1 MRRFFFL
8 SAMVLSVWIAAIA
21 GINEKLSS
29 STQLFIA
36 ERDGK
41 ISLDIT
47 LPGPK
52 MMSRAPLLRTQ
63 PVDRLIAP
71 AEMVGG
77 ERVVSA
83 FIHINPNHTSKIEA
97 MGVMIQER
105 FNDFVTALIPV
116 DIIERVAEVSD
127 VKEVNVARKMRLR
140 TNMARYYTNADD
152 VIDYS
157 NDAITAGLPQ
167 AFKGSG
173 VVVGVI
179 DDGIDFQHSM
189 FKDANGNSRIKRA
202 YVAKGAGSFTT
213 YTSVSST
220 SPTTDDSSESHG
232 THTSTT
238 AAGSTM
244 TATVNGTSTTYG
256 GMAPEASLVLV
267 GCGQYL
273 YNTNIVN
280 GIKYIF
286 DYADSQNMPAVCSI
300 SLGSHMGPHDGTG
313 ELASV
318 YAQYAG
324 SKANHIIVNAAGNE
338 AGGSYGKQY
347 CGGESSSSAPFTTV
361 LNGCYYPNNGYGSSY
376 LNRMYQGYDVFYA
389 RTANK
394 ALGCRLHVVNTTS
407 KSIVWTSNAI
417 TSSTSSVSGITTYFS
432 SSPSVTISRDS
443 YSGKYYVQ
451 LSFNQMTKKSSY
463 NASNYALAVSV
474 YPTSGSCIIDSWD
487 VSGYNAFGTMSGSVG
502 GYTFYSGSDD
512 CSIGDEGGSEDIIL
526 VGAYASKTSVKD
538 YNGTNHSLTSYY
550 SLGRIA
556 YFSSYQAAGCGPTG
570 VAKPDICAPGA
581 TIVAGINH
589 YDNTMMSNGY
599 ADYGYYL
606 VYNATNS
613 SLGSMDGTSMSTPC
627 AAGIIALYLQAA
639 KYAGKTLNTAQI
651 REVFANSAIKDS
663 YTNNAAFGPYGKI
676 DALAGIKYILG
687 SESLPT
693 PKLTVEPASL
703 TFSGNV
709 GKTYTKTFTVKGTDL
724 TGDVT
729 LSVSGNAAYSVSPT
743 TISKEQ
749 ALEGATVTVT
759 YAPTS
764 AGTATGTVAVSTAG
778 ASNATVS
785 LSGTSTAVPTLTVDP
800 ASLSFDTTV
809 GTSVSK
815 TFTLTG
821 TNLTGNVF
829 LACSGSGFSINKTNC
844 SKTAAAAGVEITV
857 TYNPSQGGTHEGRVL
872 VRSTGADTVYVNLTG
887 NAAAVKYAPVM
898 RAAVETYITTT
909 SFRADWTDATAT
921 SEVSSYTLEV
931 GTSFAAMFDRLLASE
946 TGDANYRLVTGIPAG
961 QHYYN
966 VENLTAGG
974 TFVYR
979 VKALYNDGTESAW
992 SNIEEVA
999 LLQSH
1004 GYEVGDVNHD
1014 GSVTISDVTALIDYL
1029 LSGGGACSIC
1039 ADVNG
1044 DNNVTI
1050 SDVTALIDNLLS
1062 SNANRG
1068 YGVLKK

>member
-8 SAMVLSVWIAAIA
+8 SVMVLSVWIAAIA
-21 GINEKLSS
+21 GINEKMSS

-41 ISLDIT
+41 ISLDVQM
-47 LPGPK
+47 PGPK
-52 MMSRAPLLRTQ
+52 LMSRAPLLRTQ
-63 PVDRLIAP
+63 PVDRYIAR
-71 AEMVGG
+71 A
-77 ERVVSA
+77 ERVNGRDMVPA
-83 FIHINPNHTSKIEA
+83 FIHINPIYASKLETL
-97 MGVMIQER
+97 GVIIQER
-105 FNDFVTALIPV
+105 FDNQVTAMIPV
-116 DIIERVAEVSD
+116 DKIERIAEVAEVQ
-127 VKEVNVARKMRLR
+127 EVDVARKMKKL
-140 TNMARYYTNADD
+140 TDKARFYTNTDD
-152 VIDYS
+152 VLSYS
-157 NDAITAGLPQ
+157 SSAVQAGLPQ
-167 AFKGSG
+167 AFKGAG

-179 DDGIDFQHSM
+179 DGGIDFQHNM
-189 FKDANGNSRIKRA
+189 FKDANGNYRIKRA
-202 YVAKGAGSFTT
+202 YIARGSNSLNEYSTFT
-213 YTSVSST
+213 SL
-220 SPTTDDSSESHG
+220 TTDDSSESHG
-232 THTSTT
+232 THTSST
-238 AAGSTM
+238 AAGSEI
-244 TATVNGTSTTYG
+244 TAGGVTYG
-256 GMAPEASLVLV
+256 GMAPEADLVLV
-267 GCGQYL
+267 GLGSYM
-273 YNTNIVN
+273 YNTNIAN
-280 GIKYIF
+280 AIKKIC
-286 DYADSQNMPAVCSI
+286 DYADSQNEPAVISI
-300 SLGSHMGPHDGTG
+300 SLGSHNGPHDGTG
-313 ELASV
+313 SLASV
-318 YAQYAG
+318 YAQYGG
-324 SKANHIIVNAAGNE
+324 SHANHIIVNAAGNE
-338 AGGSYGKQY
+338 AGYGDY
-347 CGGESSSSAPFTTV
+347 YGYVYSGGEATSSKPFSTV
-361 LNGCYYPNNGYGSSY
+361 INGYAGNTKNQQY
-376 LNRMYQGYDVFYA
+376 YGYDIFYA
-389 RTANK
+389 RTAGRQVACK
-394 ALGCRLHVVNTTS
+394 LHVVNTSTNQV
-407 KSIVWTSNAI
+407 VWTSNAI
-417 TSSTSSVSGITTYFS
+417 TSSTTSVSGITAYFS
-432 SSPSVTISRDS
+432 SSPQVTITRNS
-443 YSGKYYVQ
+443 YNNKYYVE
-451 LSFNQMTKKSSY
+451 LYTNCSKKSAY
-463 NASNYALAVSV
+463 TNSNYALAISV
-474 YPTSGSCIIDSWD
+474 YPTSGTCMIDSWD
-487 VSGYNAFGTMSGSVG
+487 LNGYNYFAKYTKTIDD
-502 GYTFYSGSDD
+502 YTFISGSDD
-512 CSIGDEGGSEDIIL
+512 CSIGDEAACEDLIS
-526 VGAYASKTSVKD
+526 VGAYVSKTSVKD
-538 YNGTNHSLTSYY
+538 YNGMNHSLTGIYTLS
-550 SLGRIA
+550 RIA
-556 YFSSYQAAGCGPTG
+556 YFSSYQAPGAGPTG
-570 VAKPDICAPGA
+570 AAKPDICGPGA

-589 YDNTMMSNGY
+589 YDTNGY
-599 ADYGYYL
+599 MANAFASDYMYL
-606 VYNATNS
+606 VYKDGAS

-693 PKLTVEPASL
+693 PKLTVEPTSL

-729 LSVSGNAAYSVSPT
+729 VSVSGNAAYSVSPT

-931 GTSFAAMFDRLLASE
+931 GTSFAAMFDRLLVSE

-1050 SDVTALIDNLLS
+1050 GDVTALIDNLLS

>member
-41 ISLDIT
+41 ISLDIQV
-47 LPGPK
+47 PGPK
-52 MMSRAPLLRTQ
+52 MMSRPPLLRTQ

-71 AEMVGG
+71 AERING
-77 ERVVSA
+77 EDMVSA
-83 FIHINPNHTSKIEA
+83 FIRVDSRFVTKLERL
-97 MGVMIQER
+97 GVLIQER
-105 FNDFVTALIPV
+105 FDGFVTASIPV
-116 DIIERVAEVSD
+116 DQIERVAQIAEVQ
-127 VKEVNVARKMRLR
+127 EVDVAR
-140 TNMARYYTNADD
+140 NMKKFTDKARYYTNTDD
-152 VIDYS
+152 VLNFS
-157 NDAITAGLPQ
+157 NDAVMAGLPQ

-179 DDGIDFQHSM
+179 DGGIDFQHKM
-189 FKDANGNSRIKRA
+189 FQDANGNYRIKRA
-202 YVAKGAGSFTT
+202 YVAKSSSSLTE
-213 YTSVSST
+213 YTSFSNL
-220 SPTTDDSSESHG
+220 TTDDTNESHG
-232 THTSTT
+232 THTSST
-238 AAGSTM
+238 AGGSEITYS
-244 TATVNGTSTTYG
+244 GTTYG
-256 GMAPEASLVLV
+256 GMAPESDLVLV
-267 GCGQYL
+267 GLGNYL
-273 YNTNIVN
+273 SNTHIANS
-280 GIKYIF
+280 IKKIC
-286 DYADSQNMPAVCSI
+286 DYADSQNKPAVISI
-300 SLGSHMGPHDGTG
+300 SLGTHIGPHDGTG
-313 ELASV
+313 YLAAT

-324 SKANHIIVNAAGNE
+324 SHANHIIVNASGNE
-338 AGGSYGKQY
+338 AGNGSYYGY
-347 CGGESSSSAPFTTV
+347 VYAGGEASSSKPYSVV
-361 LNGCYYPNNGYGSSY
+361 LNGYYTSSKNQQY
-376 LNRMYQGYDVFYA
+376 VGYDIFYA

-394 ALGCRLHVVNTTS
+394 TIACKLHVVNTSTNQV
-407 KSIVWTSNAI
+407 VWTSSAI

-432 SSPSVTISRDS
+432 SSPQVTIARDS
-443 YSGKYYVQ
+443 YNSKYYVQ
-451 LSFNQMTKKSSY
+451 LYTNCTKKSSY
-463 NASNYALAVSV
+463 SNSNYALAISI
-474 YPTSGSCIIDSWD
+474 YPTSGSCVIDGWD
-487 VSGYNAFGTMSGSVG
+487 HNGNNFFANYSKTIGE
-502 GYTFYSGSDD
+502 YTFISGSDN
-512 CSIGDEGGSEDIIL
+512 CSIGDEASSDDIIS

-556 YFSSYQAAGCGPTG
+556 YFSSYQAEGYGPTG
-570 VAKPDICAPGA
+570 EAKPDICAPGA

-589 YDNTMMSNGY
+589 YDNTTMSNGW
-599 ADYGYYL
+599 ASYGYYL
-606 VYNATNS
+606 VSNNGNA

-693 PKLTVEPASL
+693 PKLTVEPTSL

-1050 SDVTALIDNLLS
+1050 GDVTALIDNLLS